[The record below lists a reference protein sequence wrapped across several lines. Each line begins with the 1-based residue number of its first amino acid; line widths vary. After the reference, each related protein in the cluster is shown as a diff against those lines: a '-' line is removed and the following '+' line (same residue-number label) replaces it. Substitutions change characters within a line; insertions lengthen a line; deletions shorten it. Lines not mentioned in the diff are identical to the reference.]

1 MSARFPS
8 NFWSG
13 DCDAQRHE
21 RADDASPI
29 GSPHLEWN
37 RLPEEF
43 EDIVVDDEPEPLW
56 LGREASLY
64 LPESYEPNYAYPLIL
79 WLHGEGRSESELPG
93 LMEQISPQNYL
104 GLAFRGPVAAAG
116 GFPLGYRWLHS
127 ERAVS
132 DFLDPLHETVCLL
145 RQMYHIHSE
154 RIFVAG
160 FGSGASF
167 GLQLLLRRPEWLG
180 GAICLGGGLPA
191 MKSPLAR
198 FRELA
203 GKKVLLGVG
212 TRDSSSL
219 LGDTASTSRLLHT
232 AGMNVTT
239 RPYEAGHVLT
249 PEILGYV
256 NHWLMDGIYAAV

>member
-8 NFWSG
+8 NFWSSG
-13 DCDAQRHE
+13 CNPSKRE
-21 RADDASPI
+21 RADDPSPLQC
-29 GSPHLEWN
+29 PHLDWN
-37 RLPEEF
+37 RLPDIFEEVA
-43 EDIVVDDEPEPLW
+43 EEEPEPLW
-56 LGREASLY
+56 LGRDVALY
-64 LPESYEPNYAYPLIL
+64 VPESYEPNYAYPLIL
-79 WLHGEGRSESELPG
+79 WLHGDGGSEGELPE

-104 GLAFRGPVAAAG
+104 GLAFRGPLPAKS

-132 DFLDPLHETVCLL
+132 DFFDPLHETVCLL
-145 RQMYHIHSE
+145 RRAYHIHSE

-167 GLQLLLRRPEWLG
+167 ALQLLLRRPEWLG

-198 FRELA
+198 FRELG
-203 GKKVLLGVG
+203 GKKVLIGVG
-212 TRDSSSL
+212 ARDCSRLAGETSQ
-219 LGDTASTSRLLHT
+219 TSRLLHT
-232 AGMNVTT
+232 AGMHVTT
-239 RPYEAGHVLT
+239 RSYAAGHDLT